1 MSLHLRIARGPS
13 VDGVW
18 RTRRVVASDRLQHE
32 VQQQQQMID
41 DTMAWIA
48 KTKKI
53 HEAMMASIH
62 AATLADTIRSSLRLV
77 LEPATEPEPYIDIF
91 TPEEIELELRWID
104 PLVCFHDE
112 DITASDP
119 VLSSGFL

>member
-1 MSLHLRIARGPS
+1 MNLHLRVARGPS

-18 RTRRVVASDRLQHE
+18 RTRRVVVSDRWHHE

-48 KTKKI
+48 KTQKI

-62 AATLADTIRSSLRLV
+62 AATLADTIRSSLRFV
-77 LEPATEPEPYIDIF
+77 PEAEPYIDIF
-91 TPEEIELELRWID
+91 TPEEIKLELQWID

-112 DITASDP
+112 DITASGP

>member
-1 MSLHLRIARGPS
+1 M
-13 VDGVW
+13 D
-18 RTRRVVASDRLQHE
+18 E
-32 VQQQQQMID
+32 
-41 DTMAWIA
+41 TMAWIA
-48 KTKKI
+48 RTQKI

-62 AATLADTIRSSLRLV
+62 AATLADTIRSSLRFV
-77 LEPATEPEPYIDIF
+77 PEPEPEPDIF
-91 TPEEIELELRWID
+91 TPEEIELELQWIV